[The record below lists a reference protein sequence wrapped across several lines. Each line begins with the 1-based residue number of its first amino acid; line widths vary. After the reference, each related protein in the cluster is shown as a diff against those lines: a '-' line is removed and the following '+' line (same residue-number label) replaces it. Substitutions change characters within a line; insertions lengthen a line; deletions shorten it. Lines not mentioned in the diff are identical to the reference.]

1 MFFDKHHF
9 FLKIFRSY
17 HKALLKKFT
26 FSFYLIRYYDW
37 CWMSQTPF
45 WAIHKSNLVLR
56 KKKKKLD
63 KTISNCMKTK
73 CYTRSNLF
81 KYKILSSKLVALLTH
96 VPPPPLTPLPPFPSP
111 LLPHPGDSC
120 FWPKYIQNWGLIYLP
135 STLSISTSHSQIC
148 MQPRV
153 VSWNIFWT

>member
-56 KKKKKLD
+56 KRKKKLD

-96 VPPPPLTPLPPFPSP
+96 VPPTPLTPIPPSLLPFSPILVTHAFDLSTYRIEVWFTCQAHFPSW
-111 LLPHPGDSC
+111 LP
-120 FWPKYIQNWGLIYLP
+120 I
-135 STLSISTSHSQIC
+135 
-148 MQPRV
+148 PRSV
-153 VSWNIFWT
+153 CNLV